1 MARNIEIKAAL
12 SDIALIYERLRQT
25 AAHGPEVL
33 MQKDIFY
40 RMPFGRLKL
49 RQINLLNSE
58 IIYYFRKNDE
68 GPKLSKYYRF
78 KLKKPKLAHFYL
90 SFLFG
95 LQGVV
100 EKKREVFFIERTRIH
115 IDNVLSLGYFI
126 ELEVV
131 LSPSESTLHGEKI
144 ANDLLSFF
152 DIQEHFLI
160 DKSYLEMLK

>member
-1 MARNIEIKAAL
+1 MRYL
-12 SDIALIYERLRQT
+12 VFL
-25 AAHGPEVL
+25 P
-33 MQKDIFY
+33 IF
-40 RMPFGRLKL
+40 
-49 RQINLLNSE
+49 
-58 IIYYFRKNDE
+58 
-68 GPKLSKYYRF
+68 
-78 KLKKPKLAHFYL
+78 L

-95 LQGVV
+95 VQGVV